1 MEKVFDEEKVKI
13 RFEGQTHQIDVKTL
27 TSSLLVFSEALKEIN
42 AELKTGKSIEVK
54 IEALNPGSF
63 EVQAILSA
71 ITHNDLLLA
80 MAVADGV
87 TGIIAKTY
95 SGIVGLRYW
104 LKQDENEQIESTDR
118 GEEKTTIKTKSGNTY
133 ICSNVVYNT
142 YYNSQAINDAISDQF
157 RILEEDPAI
166 DGFTMTSGNESF
178 SVPKADFTILAQKV
192 DIPGENKRK
201 ETKNS
206 QIVSVVKP
214 LLENNATRRW
224 EFIWEGN
231 KISANITDL
240 SFLEKI
246 GEGEHR
252 FGAGDK
258 MLVDLQINQTLNPL
272 YDVWLNESYQI
283 SLVHELIPREAPI
296 KKIGLF

>member
-63 EVQAILSA
+63 EVHTIVSA
-71 ITHNDLLLA
+71 INHNDTLMA
-80 MAVADGV
+80 MATLGGATGMIAATY
-87 TGIIAKTY
+87 TGIVK
-95 SGIVGLRYW
+95 LRYW
-104 LKQDENEQIESTDR
+104 LKQDENKEIAGIES
-118 GEEKTTIKTKSGNTY
+118 GEEKTTIKTKSGITY

-142 YYNSQAINDAISDQF
+142 YHNSQAINDAISDQF

-166 DGFTMTSGNESF
+166 DGFTMTSNDESF
-178 SVPKADFTILAQKV
+178 SVPKNDFTVLAQKV
-192 DIPGENKRK
+192 EIPGENRRK

-206 QIVSVVKP
+206 QTVSVVKP
-214 LLENNATRRW
+214 VLENNTTRRW
-224 EFIWEGN
+224 ELIWEGN

-240 SFLEKI
+240 IFLEKI

-283 SLVHELIPREAPI
+283 SLVHELIPREAPV